1 MGAKKIFFHQTSPKA
16 SQENPTGQIKKRTIS
31 LNPKIARRSFLKL
44 AAATAGITTLALSGR
59 FTRKAEAETPKTPY
73 PGSKIVRTICTHCA
87 VGCGIYAEVQN
98 GVWVRQEIAQ
108 DHPISRGGH
117 CCKGASAIDMVRS
130 EKRLRYPLK
139 REGGRWKKISWSQAL
154 DEVAQKLL
162 EIREKYGPDA
172 VHWNGSAKVS
182 TEMAYLQRKLAAFWG
197 TNNID
202 HQARI

>member
-1 MGAKKIFFHQTSPKA
+1 MAARKIISKKA
-16 SQENPTGQIKKRTIS
+16 SPSGEKVT
-31 LNPKIARRSFLKL
+31 LNPKMARRSFLKI
-44 AAATAGITTLALSGR
+44 AAATTALGGLAFSGR
-59 FTRKAEAETPKTPY
+59 LTKRVEAKVPKSPY
-73 PGSKIVRTICTHCA
+73 SQSKIVRTICTHCS
-87 VGCGIYAEVQN
+87 VGCGIYAEVEN

-108 DHPISRGGH
+108 DHPVSRGGH
-117 CCKGASAIDMVRS
+117 CCKGAGAIDMVRS
-130 EKRLRYPLK
+130 EKRLRYPMK
-139 REGGRWKKISWSQAL
+139 RENGRWKRISWEKAF
-154 DEVAQKLL
+154 DEICSKLL